1 MDDPAGPEPLS
12 PPPSPRQRRPR
23 DLAASGSA
31 GPGAAVPTGRHET
44 ALLLVGLLVAIAV
57 RAILIPTNGGWTDI
71 DDYAGW
77 VHRLATDMPFGAAYQ
92 LHISYLPALV
102 AVFGALAHVVPGFAT
117 ATDASDLLIRVALKL
132 PPLIADCASAAGV
145 YLLAGGRRPGRAAAA
160 LAILVV
166 PATWYLSSWWGQY
179 DAIYVAAAIWV
190 AVLAVRDHRVAAGVL
205 LGLALMTKPQALP
218 LAVPFA
224 VWMLARWRIRRG
236 IGVVLLACLV
246 AAGTWIPFVPWG
258 GISDYLQGVGS
269 MQSNQFAVLS
279 FSAWNPWWLIQGGVE
294 GFGLSDTTAILGPLT
309 PRVIGLIL
317 TLVAV
322 ALVALAMIREPTKNR
337 LLLGLAGA
345 TLVSFCLMTTMH
357 ERYAYASLVFL
368 APLLARPAVRVVWA
382 ILAATITINIV
393 AAMPPDQHSGSV
405 ISPFGPT
412 GVAGSAAMIV
422 ATIMVLA
429 LLVREDPG
437 DTDLARPTTD
447 PGRTP
452 GRARL
457 RSRRRASAQPARDLA
472 RPSGG
477 ELDPLS

>member
-1 MDDPAGPEPLS
+1 MAEPLGPAQVVGAS
-12 PPPSPRQRRPR
+12 VPAAGHARPQV
-23 DLAASGSA
+23 
-31 GPGAAVPTGRHET
+31 AVVGRRHET

-92 LHISYLPALV
+92 LHISYLPVLV

-117 ATDASDLLIRVALKL
+117 ATDASDLFIRVALKL
-132 PPLIADCASAAGV
+132 PPLIADGASAAGV
-145 YLLAGGRRPGRAAAA
+145 YLLAGGRRPGRVAAS
-160 LAILVV
+160 LAILVI
-166 PATWYLSSWWGQY
+166 PSTWYLSSWWGQY

-190 AVLAVRDHRVAAGVL
+190 VVLAVRDRRVAAGVL

-236 IGVVLLACLV
+236 VGVVAISCFV
-246 AAGTWIPFVPWG
+246 AAGTWMPFVPWG

-294 GFGLSDTTAILGPLT
+294 GVGLSDSTAILGPLT

-317 TLVAV
+317 TLFAVAV
-322 ALVALAMIREPTKNR
+322 VALAMIRRPTKYR
-337 LLLGLAGA
+337 LLLGLTGA

-393 AAMPPDQHSGSV
+393 AAMPPNQRSGSV
-405 ISPFGPT
+405 IPLYGGV

-429 LLVREDPG
+429 LLVREDPE
-437 DTDLARPTTD
+437 DKDLALPTTD

-452 GRARL
+452 DRARL
-457 RSRRRASAQPARDLA
+457 RSWRRASTQPASDLA